1 MNYLSVENLTQ
12 HWGDIKL
19 FDNLNFGINQG
30 QKTALIARNGAGK
43 TTLLNILTGKLPAES
58 GRIVYNDKI
67 RVGYLQQSPYFDTE
81 NTVLQEV
88 FNNNSEVTQVIKQ
101 YEAALLH
108 NDVDQMSQL
117 VVKMDALKAW
127 DYEQRI
133 KQILSQ
139 LKITDFEQQVK
150 TLSGGQQKRVALA
163 GILISEPDFLILD
176 EPTNHLDLDIIDW
189 LEDFLT
195 RSRATLLMVT
205 HDRYFLDRICNDI
218 YELDNRQLFHYTG
231 NYSYF
236 LQKREERQ
244 QTTQAEVDKARN
256 LLRKEQ
262 DWMNRQPQ
270 ARATKAQYRIDAF
283 YDLKD
288 KAQQGPQARSLD
300 IDIRSTRLGNK
311 VLDMYDICK
320 SFGDK
325 HLIKDFSYKF
335 ASNERIGI
343 AGKNGTGKSTFLNIA
358 TQQLLP
364 DSGRLEV
371 GETVVYGYYKQ
382 EGMAIDDNKRVIDVI
397 TEIADNI
404 SAGDRSMSAT
414 QFLRYFLFPNEMHYV
429 QVSKLSGGEKKRLYL
444 MTVLIKNPNFLILD
458 EPTNDL
464 DIFTLNVLEDYLLNF
479 KGTIIIVSHDRFF
492 MDKLVE
498 HIFVFEGEG
507 KIKDYP
513 GNYSEYIAWDK
524 ERKAQLL
531 ADEKQAK
538 PAPTKVVQ
546 NKTATKQKL
555 TYNEKRE
562 FDALEKELS
571 TLNARK
577 DEIEN
582 ALASNNLNTEQIIEL
597 SNEHATLSSTL
608 DDKEMRWLELSE
620 KI

>member
-325 HLIKDFSYKF
+325 HLIKYFSYKF